1 MSDEEVEEFVDDLV
15 GDNEINSIYLIKG
28 MGKAFIGIDVNEMRA
43 VYSIDLCEQIF
54 MKKHKSKECIDM
66 VYDLE
71 EKSNFEAIN
80 ADQVTPL
87 FINTIV

>member
-15 GDNEINSIYLIKG
+15 GNNEFNSIYLIKG
-28 MGKAFIGIDVNEMRA
+28 MGKAFIGMDVNEMRA

-54 MKKHKSKECIDM
+54 MKKHKRKECIDM

-71 EKSNFEAIN
+71 ERSNFEA
-80 ADQVTPL
+80 ARTHQATPL